1 MNKNIN
7 IICNIKF
14 LCQFLNHPKEIK
26 RLIHYNLQNIFIYKN
41 INKCSSL
48 NARSQFN
55 FSTQYSASTLHTYE
69 EYNEEK
75 ECDDIQ
81 LEKNVKNSPIKNT
94 CMNSSIEQTAV
105 NNIDN
110 ERSNENIFAY
120 HNSVLNELI
129 HLRDSKNRDEEKIKL
144 LMPNI
149 LKNIHSYN
157 IYEITEILNC
167 LHFFNIIIVK
177 REDIN
182 RLISRL
188 KILTF
193 NIKEKDHI
201 YPLVLNL
208 LKLNISKDNMDEH
221 IFMNINK
228 YLNDLLRHLLLCDNI
243 KDILKY
249 IYHIREIQ
257 VIYEYDFCSWINKK
271 YIDKENV
278 SFLQSF
284 NTSIILRDKEL
295 DYIFINNIKSI
306 LYELNFNIHEINIYN
321 YLIPI
326 FLKEFNV
333 IVECISDYNTFQG
346 TLCITPYFIQRYK
359 LFKKMNFKVLFL
371 YKQLIPEKKEDKII
385 YIKNCLYDILK

>member
-1 MNKNIN
+1 MQYKIFMP
-7 IICNIKF
+7 IFK
-14 LCQFLNHPKEIK
+14 PSKEIK
-26 RLIHYNLQNIFIYKN
+26 RLIHYNLPKIFIYKN

-69 EYNEEK
+69 EHNEEK

-94 CMNSSIEQTAV
+94 CMNSSIEQMAV

-110 ERSNENIFAY
+110 ERSNKNVFAY

-144 LMPNI
+144 LMPHI

-157 IYEITEILNC
+157 IYQITEILNC

-177 REDIN
+177 REDLN

-208 LKLNISKDNMDEH
+208 LKLNISKDHMDEH
-221 IFMNINK
+221 IIMNINK

-257 VIYEYDFCSWINKK
+257 VIYEYDFCLWINKK

-306 LYELNFNIHEINIYN
+306 LYELNFNVHEINIYN

-346 TLCITPYFIQRYK
+346 TLFITPYFIQRYK

-371 YKQLIPEKKEDKII
+371 YKQLIPEKQEDKII

>member
-1 MNKNIN
+1 MQYKTFMSIF
-7 IICNIKF
+7 KP
-14 LCQFLNHPKEIK
+14 PKEIN
-26 RLIHYNLQNIFIYKN
+26 RFIYSNLQNIFIFKN
-41 INKCSSL
+41 INKCSTL

-55 FSTQYSASTLHTYE
+55 FSTQYRASALHTYQ
-69 EYNEEK
+69 EYNEER
-75 ECDDIQ
+75 ECADIE
-81 LEKNVKNSPIKNT
+81 LEENVKNPFIKST
-94 CMNSSIEQTAV
+94 CMNSLTEQMVV

-110 ERSNENIFAY
+110 VRRNKNIYAY
-120 HNSVLNELI
+120 HKNVGDKIKDVLNELI
-129 HLRDSKNRDEEKIKL
+129 HLRDSKNRDEQKIKL
-144 LMPNI
+144 LMPQI
-149 LKNIHSYN
+149 LENIHSYN
-157 IYEITEILNC
+157 LYEITEILNC
-167 LHFFNIIIVK
+167 LYFFNIVIVK

-193 NIKEKDHI
+193 NIKEKDNV

-208 LKLNISKDNMDEH
+208 LRINISKDHMDEH

-228 YLNDLLRHLLLCDNI
+228 FLNDLLRHLLLCDNI
-243 KDILKY
+243 KDTLKY
-249 IYHIREIQ
+249 IYYIREIQ
-257 VIYEYDFCSWINKK
+257 VIYEYDFCLWINKK
-271 YIDKENV
+271 YIDKEHV

-284 NTSIILRDKEL
+284 NASVILRDKEL

-306 LYELNFNIHEINIYN
+306 LYELNFNIQEINMYN

-346 TLCITPYFIQRYK
+346 TLCITPYFVQRYK

-385 YIKNCLYDILK
+385 YLKNCLYDVLK

>member
-1 MNKNIN
+1 
-7 IICNIKF
+7 
-14 LCQFLNHPKEIK
+14 KEIK
-26 RLIHYNLQNIFIYKN
+26 RLIHYNLPKIFIYKN

-69 EYNEEK
+69 EHNEEK

-94 CMNSSIEQTAV
+94 CMNSSIEQMAV

-110 ERSNENIFAY
+110 ERSNKNIFAY

-144 LMPNI
+144 LMPHI

-157 IYEITEILNC
+157 IYQITEILNC

-177 REDIN
+177 REDLN

-208 LKLNISKDNMDEH
+208 LKLNISKDHMDEH
-221 IFMNINK
+221 IIMNINK

-257 VIYEYDFCSWINKK
+257 VIYEYDFCLWINKK

-306 LYELNFNIHEINIYN
+306 LYELNFNVHEINIYN

-346 TLCITPYFIQRYK
+346 TLFITPYFIQRYK

-371 YKQLIPEKKEDKII
+371 YKQLIPEKQEDKII

>member
-1 MNKNIN
+1 M
-7 IICNIKF
+7 
-14 LCQFLNHPKEIK
+14 
-26 RLIHYNLQNIFIYKN
+26 
-41 INKCSSL
+41 
-48 NARSQFN
+48 
-55 FSTQYSASTLHTYE
+55 
-69 EYNEEK
+69 
-75 ECDDIQ
+75 D
-81 LEKNVKNSPIKNT
+81 
-94 CMNSSIEQTAV
+94 V

-110 ERSNENIFAY
+110 VRRNKNIYAY
-120 HNSVLNELI
+120 HKNVCDKIKDVVNELI
-129 HLRDSKNRDEEKIKL
+129 HLRDSKNRDEQKIKL
-144 LMPNI
+144 LMPQI
-149 LKNIHSYN
+149 LENIHSYN
-157 IYEITEILNC
+157 LYEITEILNC
-167 LHFFNIIIVK
+167 LYFFNIVIVK

-193 NIKEKDHI
+193 NIKEKDNV

-208 LKLNISKDNMDEH
+208 LRINISKDHIDEH

-228 YLNDLLRHLLLCDNI
+228 FLNDLLRHLLLCDNI
-243 KDILKY
+243 KDTLKY
-249 IYHIREIQ
+249 IYYIREIQ
-257 VIYEYDFCSWINKK
+257 VIYEYDFCLWINKK
-271 YIDKENV
+271 YIDKEHV

-284 NTSIILRDKEL
+284 NASVILRDKEL

-306 LYELNFNIHEINIYN
+306 LYELNFNIQEINMYN

-346 TLCITPYFIQRYK
+346 TLCITPYFVQRYK

-385 YIKNCLYDILK
+385 YLKNCLYDVLK

>member
-1 MNKNIN
+1 MQYKIFMS
-7 IICNIKF
+7 IF
-14 LCQFLNHPKEIK
+14 KEIK
-26 RLIHYNLQNIFIYKN
+26 RLIHYNLPKIFIYKN

-69 EYNEEK
+69 EHNEEK

-94 CMNSSIEQTAV
+94 CMNSSIEQMAV

-110 ERSNENIFAY
+110 ERSNKNIFAY

-144 LMPNI
+144 LMPHI

-157 IYEITEILNC
+157 IYQITEIINC

-177 REDIN
+177 REDLN

-208 LKLNISKDNMDEH
+208 LKLNISKDHMDEH
-221 IFMNINK
+221 IIMNINK

-257 VIYEYDFCSWINKK
+257 VIYEYDFCLWINKK

-306 LYELNFNIHEINIYN
+306 LYELNFNVHEINIYN

-346 TLCITPYFIQRYK
+346 TLFITPYFIQRYK

-371 YKQLIPEKKEDKII
+371 YKQLIPEKQEDKII